1 MANRPYVIN
10 SFDTPVGILM
20 FPDNYQAKAVTLLPT
35 DANVKEVEGRK
46 IIKAGTIWPTNDANA
61 QGVILNDVDVTDGAA
76 NAALLFEGSIKASK
90 LPAQPNAAA
99 KTALPRITFFGAV
112 ATSATAVT
120 ITGMTAPVKAATPVA
135 KSALA
140 VTGGVCKI
148 ADFKWEPADA
158 TFAASTEYKGI
169 VVLVP
174 KDGETFAQALTVTIA
189 GATVATKV
197 NASGTEAIV
206 TATFPATAA

>member
-1 MANRPYVIN
+1 MTRKLIETHY
-10 SFDTPVGILM
+10 STPTGILM
-20 FPDNYQAKAVTLLPT
+20 FPDNYQAIAHTFLPSDSTAV
-35 DANVKEVEGRK
+35 AVEGKK
-46 IIKAGTIWPTNDANA
+46 IIKAGTVWPKNDATA
-61 QGVILNDVDVTDGAA
+61 KGVVLYDVDVTTSDA
-76 NAALLFEGSIKASK
+76 NGALLFEGAVKVSK
-90 LPAQPNAAA
+90 MPAQPDTAA
-99 KTALPRITFFGAV
+99 KTALPRITFFGAAV
-112 ATSATAVT
+112 ATAATAVT

-148 ADFKWEPADA
+148 ADFKWEPADT

-174 KDGETFAQALTVTIA
+174 KDGEIFAQALTVTIA

-197 NASGTEAIV
+197 NAIGTEAIV